1 MTPKQNRA
9 AELAACIEPIA
20 AHFGCDPVRLFS
32 SFNRPGEAVKNAR
45 NLLWY
50 HMHDCGMSY
59 YAIARIFK
67 LSDTHVARSARQ
79 GMLRL
84 SDADRE
90 VLARVPRISNTLEFV
105 GA

>member
-1 MTPKQNRA
+1 MTPKQTRA
-9 AELAACIEPIA
+9 ATLAECIELIA
-20 AHFGCDPVRLFS
+20 AHFECDPVRVFS
-32 SFNRPGEAVKNAR
+32 SFNRPGEAVKSAR

-67 LSDTHVARSARQ
+67 LSDAHIARSARQ

-84 SDADRE
+84 MDDDRE
-90 VLARVPRISNTLEFV
+90 VLARLPRIANTLEFV
-105 GA
+105 R